1 MISFRVMQAADLDRV
16 VENELRA
23 YAYPWTRGNF
33 TDCLKARNECRVVC
47 SDGEIIGH
55 GVLSFGAGEGHLLN
69 VCIRRDEQGHGYG
82 RLLVRHMLERARL
95 RSAEIVFLEVR
106 PSNLVACRLY
116 ESLGFNEI
124 GVRKNYYPAHVGHE
138 DALVMALD
146 MRACPDALGVQDGGQ
161 V

>member
-1 MISFRVMQAADLDRV
+1 MEATDLERVI
-16 VENELRA
+16 ENELRA

-33 TDCLKARNECRVVC
+33 TDCMKARNDCRTVYL
-47 SDGEIIGH
+47 DDEIVGH
-55 GVLSFGAGEGHLLN
+55 GILSFGAGEAHLLN
-69 VCIRRDEQGHGYG
+69 VCIRRDRQGHGYG
-82 RLLVRHMLERARL
+82 RQLVEHMLERAQL
-95 RSAEIVFLEVR
+95 HDAEIVFLEVR

-146 MRACPDALGVQDGGQ
+146 LRVYGNGLGAPDGAQ

>member
-1 MISFRVMQAADLDRV
+1 MIGFRPMDAADLERV
-16 VENELRA
+16 IENEMRA

-33 TDCLKARNECRVVC
+33 TDCMKARNECRTVFLE
-47 SDGEIIGH
+47 DEIVGH
-55 GVLSFGAGEGHLLN
+55 GILSFGAAEAHLLN
-69 VCIRRDEQGHGYG
+69 VCIRRDRQGHGYG
-82 RLLVRHMLERARL
+82 RLLVEHMLERARL
-95 RSAEIVFLEVR
+95 RAAEIVFLEVR

-146 MRACPDALGVQDGGQ
+146 LRFSLDGSGNL
-161 V
+161 